1 MAVIGTFSQF
11 TTARLAIYASQA
23 SLSVTG
29 NNISNINTPG
39 YSRQRMDLVSLYS
52 TGQGKYANIFNTN
65 VGYGV
70 LTNGA
75 SQLRDIYLDI
85 RYRNEN
91 TKLAANNEKLDG
103 LYQIGN
109 ILDEVGKG
117 TGQLEGFGVIEA
129 QFGEFLRMLDKGV
142 LTQYGAE
149 EYDDLVRSAASTL
162 TSYFRKAAAD
172 LQDIKVNKVNELT
185 ESISQIN
192 KLLTQIR
199 DLNVQIR
206 TQGIYGDK
214 ALELRDA
221 RNLAIDQLSSYIP
234 IDVTYSMERID
245 QFTEVEKLTIT
256 IKNSQGPDGQPI
268 KLVDGIYGGQLT
280 MPPNIPEVNDGYN
293 YEKFIEALNKELAA
307 RSVWT
312 DSDNGPFDFAD
323 ISHQLW
329 SDYDP
334 DKFGESLDDLQ
345 ARVKQA
351 MEQAAQKVQD
361 AADPPGSATAEEVA
375 AAQKKAAEKILNP
388 ILQAEA
394 MAAVEKDQGK
404 YILRD
409 PNDGTIIGY
418 TNDYDEAAAN
428 SGYFNYNEYEPLD
441 DRSLYMLRVEQLVDQ
456 RGRVMDD
463 PNDPS
468 GKSQAIALEET
479 AFCTKSVDL
488 SADTTRVDSNALGSL
503 QAIREMLTRRGEYSS
518 AEDIARDVYATNKR
532 GIRYYELALD
542 SLARKFAEI
551 FNEANQ
557 IGLETVYGFTDPSG
571 PITDAEGNPLIY
583 TAANGT
589 KIPLTWD
596 MVMEEVLD
604 ADGNPIP
611 ATDED
616 GNPIYLTDAS
626 GNPIQATDEDGNP
639 SILRDED
646 GNPIYDDE
654 GNEIP
659 VYVPLNQYQFKSSV
673 DPKDPN
679 YNPPPETTAELK
691 AMVEQV
697 RKEAAKAP
705 GYSYYQGGVL
715 ISNRGDN
722 NDPSNIRAANISIS
736 YSWSNHSV
744 RLLNTRKKFDVDG
757 AGNETEHSTI
767 RDNIAHMITL
777 FDTKWDYYAD
787 EVYPKVDTATNQLP
801 VFHGS
806 FREVFTAIGS
816 TLAEDYNATAGK
828 VENYSISTLNL
839 DNDRLSVMGVDLNE
853 EATSMMQFSKSY
865 SAACRLLT
873 TIDSMLD
880 TLINGTAR

>member
-39 YSRQRMDLVSLYS
+39 YTRQRMDLVSLYS

-65 VGYGV
+65 IGYGV

-91 TKLAANNEKLDG
+91 TKLSANDEKLDG

-117 TGQLEGFGVIEA
+117 TGDLEGFGVIEA
-129 QFGEFLRMLDKGV
+129 QFGEFIKMLNKGEN
-142 LTQYGAE
+142 TFYGAE

-162 TSYFRKAAAD
+162 TAYFRKAASD
-172 LQDIKVNKVNELT
+172 LQDIKVNKVNELR
-185 ESISQIN
+185 ESISEVN
-192 KLLTQIR
+192 KLLTRIR

-221 RNLAIDQLSSYIP
+221 RNLAIDQLSSYLP

-245 QFTEVEKLTIT
+245 QFSEVEKLTIT
-256 IKNSQGPDGQPI
+256 IKGSQGPDGQPI

-280 MPPNIPEVNDGYN
+280 MPEYMPTVNPEYN
-293 YEKFIEALNKELAA
+293 YEQMMKAINDAKAAAMAEPLLGNDNNVLDSIWESGIWKKAGYSTEDLNA
-307 RSVWT
+307 
-312 DSDNGPFDFAD
+312 
-323 ISHQLW
+323 
-329 SDYDP
+329 
-334 DKFGESLDDLQ
+334 LQ
-345 ARVKQA
+345 AAVEKA
-351 MEQAAQKVQD
+351 MDDAEAKARAEAAAKT
-361 AADPPGSATAEEVA
+361 DPPATAEEIAAAVA
-375 AAQKKAAEKILNP
+375 AARNRAAESALRPAYVSAAGKAAEYDECENGN
-388 ILQAEA
+388 
-394 MAAVEKDQGK
+394 GK
-404 YILRD
+404 YLLSD
-409 PNDGTIIGY
+409 DQT
-418 TNDYDEAAAN
+418 TNSWDVAVADALKKIYNFDEN
-428 SGYFNYNEYEPLD
+428 SPLD
-441 DRSLYMLRVEQLVDQ
+441 EKSLYMLRVEQLVDQ

-468 GKSQAIALEET
+468 GKSQAIALDDT
-479 AFCTKSVDL
+479 AFCAKILDATSDP
-488 SADTTRVDSNALGSL
+488 TRVDSNALGSI
-503 QAIREMLTRRGEYSS
+503 QAIREMLTRKGEYST
-518 AEDIARDVYATNKR
+518 AEDIERDAYATNKR

-542 SLARKFAEI
+542 SLARKFAEV
-551 FNEANQ
+551 FNAANQ
-557 IGLETVYGFTDPSG
+557 IPLETVYGLIDENTQTVDLDQ
-571 PITDAEGNPLIY
+571 PILD
-583 TAANGT
+583 ANGVQL
-589 KIPLTWD
+589 KDANGNDLFWKD
-596 MVMEEVLD
+596 VLEEVPLLGDDGQPIPILNDDGTPKLD
-604 ADGNPIP
+604 ANGKPMVQ
-611 ATDED
+611 T
-616 GNPIYLTDAS
+616 
-626 GNPIQATDEDGNP
+626 
-639 SILRDED
+639 
-646 GNPIYDDE
+646 
-654 GNEIP
+654 
-659 VYVPLNQYQFKSSV
+659 QYQFRT
-673 DPKDPN
+673 D
-679 YNPPPETTAELK
+679 TASK
-691 AMVEQV
+691 AVVEQV
-697 RKEAAKAP
+697 RREAAKAP
-705 GYSYYQGGVL
+705 GYSYYNGGVL

-722 NDPSNIRAANISIS
+722 NDPEGITAANISVS

-744 RLLNTRKKFDVDG
+744 RLLNTKRPAQVDG
-757 AGNETEHSTI
+757 DDIETSHSTL
-767 RDNIAHMITL
+767 RDNISHMIAL
-777 FDTKWDYYAD
+777 FDTKWDYDAHD
-787 EVYPKVDTATNQLP
+787 VYPNADPANTLP

-839 DNDRLSVMGVDLNE
+839 DNDRLSVSGVDLNE